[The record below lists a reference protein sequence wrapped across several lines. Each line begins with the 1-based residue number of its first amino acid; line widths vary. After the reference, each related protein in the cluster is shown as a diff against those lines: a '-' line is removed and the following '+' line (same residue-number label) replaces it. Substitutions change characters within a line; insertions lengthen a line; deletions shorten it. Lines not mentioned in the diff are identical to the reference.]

1 MVAKLTR
8 IFVSLMRPR
17 LTIKTHIAKLKMIEN
32 QEQNKTSAI
41 PKFMPKIILDD
52 ETAGGINSLNLKQR
66 EAFNVFHAL
75 AKRSYKI

>member
-17 LTIKTHIAKLKMIEN
+17 LTIKTHIAKLKMIES

-41 PKFMPKIILDD
+41 PKFMPKILLDD
-52 ETAGGINSLNLKQR
+52 VILLKFKTKGSLQC
-66 EAFNVFHAL
+66 V
-75 AKRSYKI
+75 SCVGQKIM